1 MIIYIY
7 DSITKEYLYNQEAQ
21 RNPKRPTE
29 YLTPAN
35 STAEQLPTYD
45 KDTETAVFVDNHWK
59 IEPDYRGQEVLNLLT
74 LQFETVNYIGA
85 TKPNYQILTDTMK
98 EDFVAHPECYVV
110 KDGELVSIKGTQ
122 ELADKF
128 EKKFNQEFIDTTIG
142 CVRINTKW
150 GNFLTIKPNYD
161 IQVQTL
167 GYLPVGVL
175 ILYKIPNF
183 IEFENYEQVENWLLT
198 EGQYKNQQVEAVE
211 YAMFSQQVLSKFT
224 SEVG

>member
-7 DSITKEYLYNQEAQ
+7 DTITKEYLYNQEAQ
-21 RNPKRPTE
+21 KNPKRPTE

-45 KDTETAVFVDNHWK
+45 KDIETVVFVDGHWK
-59 IEPDYRGQEVLNLLT
+59 IEPDFRGQEVLNLST
-74 LQFETVNYIGA
+74 LEFETVDYIGA
-85 TKPNYQILTDTMK
+85 IKSGYQLLPEEVKD
-98 EDFVAHPECYVV
+98 DFISTPECYAV
-110 KDGELVSIKGTQ
+110 KDGVLVSIKGTQ

-128 EKKFNQEFIDTTIG
+128 EAKFNQEFIETNLG

-161 IQVQTL
+161 MQVQAL
-167 GYLPVGVL
+167 GNLPAGVL
-175 ILYKIPNF
+175 ILYKKPTFINF
-183 IEFENYEQVENWLLT
+183 DTYAEVENWLL
-198 EGQYKNQQVEAVE
+198 EKGQYKNNQVEAVE
-211 YAMFSQQVLSKFT
+211 YAIFSQQVLSKFT

>member
-7 DSITKEYLYNQEAQ
+7 DTVTKEYLYKQEAQ

-29 YLTPAN
+29 FLMPAN

-45 KDTETAVFVDNHWK
+45 KDSETAVFVDGHWK

-85 TKPNYQILTDTMK
+85 IKPNYQILTDTMRD
-98 EDFVAHPECYVV
+98 DFVVHPECYEV
-110 KDGELVSIKGTQ
+110 KNGELASIKGTQ
-122 ELADKF
+122 ELANKF
-128 EKKFNQEFIDTTIG
+128 EDKFNQEFIETNIG

-167 GYLPVGVL
+167 GYLPYGVL
-175 ILYKIPNF
+175 ILYKKPNF
-183 IEFENYEQVENWLLT
+183 IEFENYEQVEDWLLA
-198 EGQYKNQQVEAVE
+198 EGQYKNEQIGAVE
-211 YAMFSQQVLSKFT
+211 YATFSQQVLSKFT

>member
-7 DSITKEYLYNQEAQ
+7 DTVTKEYLYNQEAQ
-21 RNPKRPTE
+21 RNPKKPGE
-29 YLTPAN
+29 FLMPAN
-35 STAEQLPTYD
+35 ATKEQLPTYD
-45 KDTETAVFVDNHWK
+45 KDTETVVFVDNHWK

-85 TKPNYQILTDTMK
+85 IKPNYQILTDTMK
-98 EDFVAHPECYVV
+98 EDFVAHPECYEV
-110 KDGELVSIKGTQ
+110 KNGELVSIKGTQ

-128 EKKFNQEFIDTTIG
+128 EKKFNQEFIDTAIG

-175 ILYKIPNF
+175 ILYKKPNF
-183 IEFENYEQVENWLLT
+183 IEFNNYEEVENWLLA
-198 EGQYKNQQVEAVE
+198 EGQYKNQQVGAVE
-211 YAMFSQQVLSKFT
+211 YATFSQQVLNKFA